1 MALFH
6 FHRTETREFCQAT
19 IMIRNLFHS
28 AFLLLFVTACAATP
42 EQVVY
47 PTRTPDPIQAYV
59 DANASKGTAIAA
71 VATAEYFSMQLTAT
85 VETRNQIATQ
95 QEFSL
100 QATQQAASI
109 LATERAWN
117 ATSTADSA
125 QSAVI
130 ATGTASA
137 VAQQAIWT
145 QHAMDIT
152 ATADNAS
159 VQAFATQQ
167 YSKARSEELSIR
179 RKEMMNTVAAVVP
192 WSISVGTFVVMVV
205 VLFRWSRVRII
216 QRDPR
221 GDSPLLLNVVDGVAY
236 DFDRHPTSTGGLQ
249 REDIKLLP
257 KFSAS
262 DHTQTTERDQM
273 LDLATRG
280 SLRENVARRRPAPQ
294 EPVRNILPH
303 ASSSTS
309 TPRIEVIDVLQA
321 KPLFHDVIPHI
332 VRDAIE
338 AEVISDPE
346 GETK

>member
-1 MALFH
+1 
-6 FHRTETREFCQAT
+6 
-19 IMIRNLFHS
+19 MIRNVFLF
-28 AFLLLFVTACAATP
+28 AFQFLLLTACAAPT
-42 EQVVY
+42 QTIY
-47 PTRTPDPIQAYV
+47 PSYTPDPIQAYV

-85 VETRNQIATQ
+85 VEARNQIATQ

-100 QATQQAASI
+100 QATQQAANI

-117 ATSTADSA
+117 ATSTADSVQA
-125 QSAVI
+125 AVI

-145 QHAMDIT
+145 QRAMDIT
-152 ATADNAS
+152 ATANSAS
-159 VQAFATQQ
+159 VQAYATEQ
-167 YSKARSEELSIR
+167 YSHARSNELSIR
-179 RKEMMNTVAAVVP
+179 RKEMMNSVAAVVP
-192 WSISVGTFVVMVV
+192 WGVGVGTLVIALL
-205 VLFRWSRVRII
+205 VLVRWSRVRVI
-216 QRDPR
+216 QRDQR

-249 REDIKLLP
+249 RQDIKLLP

-280 SLRENVARRRPAPQ
+280 FPNAPRRRPAPL
-294 EPVRNILPH
+294 EPLRNSAPQL
-303 ASSSTS
+303 SSSVPNS
-309 TPRIEVIDVLQA
+309 TPQIQVIDVAQA
-321 KPLFHDVIPHI
+321 KPLFHDVIGHI

-338 AEVISDPE
+338 AEIISEPSE
-346 GETK
+346 GELK

>member
-1 MALFH
+1 
-6 FHRTETREFCQAT
+6 
-19 IMIRNLFHS
+19 MIRNVFLF
-28 AFLLLFVTACAATP
+28 AFQFLLLTACAAPT
-42 EQVVY
+42 QTIY
-47 PTRTPDPIQAYV
+47 PSYTPDPIQAYV

-85 VETRNQIATQ
+85 VESRNQIG
-95 QEFSL
+95 
-100 QATQQAASI
+100 TQQAMQSQAQ
-109 LATERAWN
+109 ATERAWN

-130 ATGTASA
+130 AIGTASA

-152 ATADNAS
+152 ATADSAS

-192 WSISVGTFVVMVV
+192 WSISVGTFVVMTIVS
-205 VLFRWSRVRII
+205 FRWSRVRII

-236 DFDRHPTSTGGLQ
+236 DFDRHPSSTGGLQ

-273 LDLATRG
+273 LDLTTRG
-280 SLRENVARRRPAPQ
+280 FQNSARRRPAPQ
-294 EPVRNILPH
+294 DPVRNLLPQ
-303 ASSSTS
+303 APSSVSA
-309 TPRIEVIDVLQA
+309 PQIEVIDIAQA

-338 AEVISDPE
+338 AEIVSEISE
-346 GETK
+346 GEPQ

>member
-1 MALFH
+1 
-6 FHRTETREFCQAT
+6 
-19 IMIRNLFHS
+19 
-28 AFLLLFVTACAATP
+28 
-42 EQVVY
+42 
-47 PTRTPDPIQAYV
+47 
-59 DANASKGTAIAA
+59 
-71 VATAEYFSMQLTAT
+71 MQLTAT

-95 QEFSL
+95 REFSL
-100 QATQQAASI
+100 QATQQAANI

-117 ATSTADSA
+117 ATSTADSVQA
-125 QSAVI
+125 AVI

-145 QHAMDIT
+145 QRAMDIT
-152 ATADNAS
+152 ATANSAS
-159 VQAFATQQ
+159 VQAYATQQ

-179 RKEMMNTVAAVVP
+179 RKEMMNSVAAVVP
-192 WSISVGTFVVMVV
+192 WSVGVGTLVIALLVFV
-205 VLFRWSRVRII
+205 RWSRVRII

-249 REDIKLLP
+249 RQDIKLLP

-294 EPVRNILPH
+294 DPVRNLLPQAPSS
-303 ASSSTS
+303 ASA
-309 TPRIEVIDVLQA
+309 PQIEVIDVAQA

-338 AEVISDPE
+338 AEIVSEISE
-346 GETK
+346 GEPQ

>member
-1 MALFH
+1 M
-6 FHRTETREFCQAT
+6 
-19 IMIRNLFHS
+19 
-28 AFLLLFVTACAATP
+28 
-42 EQVVY
+42 
-47 PTRTPDPIQAYV
+47 
-59 DANASKGTAIAA
+59 DANASKGTAVAA
-71 VATAEYFSMQLTAT
+71 VATADYFSNQLTAT
-85 VETRNQIATQ
+85 VETRNQIGTQ
-95 QEFSL
+95 QVMQS
-100 QATQQAASI
+100 QAQ
-109 LATERAWN
+109 ATERSWN
-117 ATSTADSA
+117 ATSTAN
-125 QSAVI
+125 AVI

-145 QHAMDIT
+145 QRAMDVT
-152 ATADNAS
+152 ATANSAA

-167 YSKARSEELSIR
+167 YSKARSDELSIR
-179 RKEMMNTVAAVVP
+179 RKEMMNSVAAVVP
-192 WSISVGTFVVMVV
+192 WSIGIGTFVVMVIV
-205 VLFRWSRVRII
+205 SFRWSRVRII

-249 REDIKLLP
+249 RQDIKLLP

-294 EPVRNILPH
+294 EPVRNLLPH
-303 ASSSTS
+303 ASSSAS
-309 TPRIEVIDVLQA
+309 PTPQIEVIDVAQA

-338 AEVISDPE
+338 AEIVSEISE
-346 GETK
+346 GEPQ